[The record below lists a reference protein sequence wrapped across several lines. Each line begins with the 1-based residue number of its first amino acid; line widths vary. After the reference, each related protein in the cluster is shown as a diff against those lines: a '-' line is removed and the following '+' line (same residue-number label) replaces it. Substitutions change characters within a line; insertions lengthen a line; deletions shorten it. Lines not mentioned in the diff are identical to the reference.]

1 MTLNDNYA
9 YTFLASPLPKLVKE
23 IFQKFYMMVFTNSNL
38 MPLTVLKNVLDYC
51 KHDKKFLLLILILI
65 VASNYMENYFETIIN
80 NSNEPHYLLFAS
92 AMTFIVLIFMTGY
105 GVSITKDC
113 INNGTRLPKIDI
125 KKIVSYGIKGIII
138 IFIFTLIQEHIID
151 FVCLPLHFP
160 EFDLEELLVN
170 LPETLHMLHAHSP
183 TDLLIFLIAGSILFY
198 LTGFFLEVAVA
209 KLADTDSLWHS
220 FNIVSIFRDIHSIG
234 WLFYAKEFT
243 IVLLAMVI
251 LMYLQNVHVN
261 NATIDFIINNVFE
274 FAIYVTQF
282 IGVGMAYKD
291 IKEKAMEKQQEIY

>member
-1 MTLNDNYA
+1 
-9 YTFLASPLPKLVKE
+9 
-23 IFQKFYMMVFTNSNL
+23 MMVFTNSNL
-38 MPLTVLKNVLDYC
+38 MPLIVLKNVLDYC

-113 INNGTRLPKIDI
+113 INNGRRLPKIDI

-261 NATIDFIINNVFE
+261 NATIDFIIKNVFE